1 MTEDHLPPEDFDDD
15 SDESYDNEPLS
26 YRGSTNDPLFGL
38 MIACAVAIGLA
49 PIIGSEAF
57 DLRYTLV
64 WGLLAGFSVLSW
76 LLGNG
81 PRITHD
87 YPENLAWG
95 IIFALILV
103 VPLLGFGGTTFSE
116 AAGLMLQNMTNGS
129 ALAFLVFVMPLSE
142 TLFFRGVLQLSRPFW
157 QVALFCTLF
166 QLILFFPLID
176 RGPYPLIIGITLL
189 MANIMYSYVRQ
200 RNGLAAAWLC
210 QITVNIAL
218 IFFPFMTR

>member
-1 MTEDHLPPEDFDDD
+1 MSEDQLAPETEFDDD
-15 SDESYDNEPLS
+15 SSDYESDPIS

-38 MIACAVAIGLA
+38 LMACAVAIGLA

-57 DLRYTLV
+57 DLRFTIV
-64 WGLLAGFSVLSW
+64 WGLLAGFSILSW
-76 LLGNG
+76 LLGSG
-81 PRITHD
+81 PRIEHE

-95 IIFALILV
+95 VIFALILA

-116 AAGLMLQNMTNGS
+116 AAGLMFQDMTIGS

-142 TLFFRGVLQLSRPFW
+142 TLFFRGVLQQNRPFW

-166 QLILFFPLID
+166 QLLLFFPLID

-189 MANIMYSYVRQ
+189 MANMMYSYVRQ

-210 QITVNIAL
+210 QITVNVAL
-218 IFFPFMTR
+218 IFFPFVTR